1 MKQLK
6 ASITC
11 LLLTLFVSLI
21 ASCKGQKNPNTE
33 AQKKQITE
41 ITKVIKSVEDPKCET
56 SDEFV
61 NNVLTNRE
69 SQRCTAILNRLT
81 INEITEMC
89 KVIIHREGY
98 VDKKLFLKEYDES
111 YQRVYKYL
119 EEKEPPIKNDTIL
132 DVQNNNVNIKVTKHG
147 TTSISD
153 PIRGKQTE

>member
-6 ASITC
+6 TVLTC
-11 LLLTLFVSLI
+11 LLLTFIVSFI
-21 ASCKGQKNPNTE
+21 SSCGKPKNPNEE
-33 AQKKQITE
+33 AAKKQITE
-41 ITKVIKSVEDPKCET
+41 ITKVVKSVEDPKCKT

-61 NNVLTNRE
+61 NNVLTARE

-119 EEKEPPIKNDTIL
+119 EEQEPPSKIDTL
-132 DVQNNNVNIKVTKHG
+132 MDVETNNNNIKVIKHG
-147 TTSISD
+147 TTSVSD
-153 PIRGKQTE
+153 PIHRK

>member
-6 ASITC
+6 TVLTC
-11 LLLTLFVSLI
+11 LLLTFIVSFI
-21 ASCKGQKNPNTE
+21 SSCGKPKNPNKE
-33 AQKKQITE
+33 AAKKQIME
-41 ITKVIKSVEDPKCET
+41 ITKVIKSVEDPKCKT

-61 NNVLTNRE
+61 NNVLTARE

-119 EEKEPPIKNDTIL
+119 EEQEPPSKVDTL
-132 DVQNNNVNIKVTKHG
+132 MDVETNNTNIKVIKHG
-147 TTSISD
+147 TTSVSD
-153 PIRGKQTE
+153 PIHRK

>member
-6 ASITC
+6 TVLTC
-11 LLLTLFVSLI
+11 LLLTFIVSFI
-21 ASCKGQKNPNTE
+21 SSCGKPKNPNEE
-33 AQKKQITE
+33 ATKKQITE
-41 ITKVIKSVEDPKCET
+41 ITKVVKSVEDPKCKT

-61 NNVLTNRE
+61 NNVLTTRE

-81 INEITEMC
+81 INEIAEMC

-119 EEKEPPIKNDTIL
+119 EEQEPPSKIDTL
-132 DVQNNNVNIKVTKHG
+132 MDVETNNNNIKVIKHG

-153 PIRGKQTE
+153 PIHRK

>member
-6 ASITC
+6 ALITC
-11 LLLTLFVSLI
+11 LLLTFIVSFI
-21 ASCKGQKNPNTE
+21 SSCGKPKNPNEE
-33 AQKKQITE
+33 AAKKHVIE
-41 ITKVIKSVEDPKCET
+41 ITKVIKSIEDPKCET

>member
-6 ASITC
+6 TVLTC
-11 LLLTLFVSLI
+11 LLLTFIVSFI
-21 ASCKGQKNPNTE
+21 SSCGKPKNPNEE
-33 AQKKQITE
+33 AAKKQITE
-41 ITKVIKSVEDPKCET
+41 ITKVIKSVEDPKCKT

-61 NNVLTNRE
+61 NNVLTARE

-81 INEITEMC
+81 INEIIEMC

-119 EEKEPPIKNDTIL
+119 EEQEPPSKIDTL
-132 DVQNNNVNIKVTKHG
+132 MDVETNNTNVKVIKHG
-147 TTSISD
+147 TTSVSD
-153 PIRGKQTE
+153 PIHRK

>member
-6 ASITC
+6 TVLTC
-11 LLLTLFVSLI
+11 LLLTFIVSFI
-21 ASCKGQKNPNTE
+21 SSCGKPKNPNEE
-33 AQKKQITE
+33 AAKKQITE
-41 ITKVIKSVEDPKCET
+41 ITKVIKSVEDPKCKT

-61 NNVLTNRE
+61 NNVLTARE

-119 EEKEPPIKNDTIL
+119 EEQEPPSKIDTL
-132 DVQNNNVNIKVTKHG
+132 MDVETNNNNIKIIKHG

-153 PIRGKQTE
+153 PIHRK

>member
-6 ASITC
+6 ALITC
-11 LLLTLFVSLI
+11 LLLTLFVSFI
-21 ASCKGQKNPNTE
+21 SSCGKPKNPNEET
-33 AQKKQITE
+33 AKKHVIE
-41 ITKVIKSVEDPKCET
+41 ITKVIKSIEDPKCET